1 MKRFL
6 LLIALIISGMG
17 LCAQNV
23 GDNVSIDYVRY
34 VLKFTVTSIEPA
46 ECEVVCTSKAASAPI
61 VVKIPSTVTIGE
73 TEYNVTS
80 LGYEAFRQ
88 KSISGVELP
97 EGITSIG
104 DYAFYYCTS
113 LTDRN
118 RNSKYSCHD
127 WQPRFLW
134 LRGIR
139 KFEF

>member
-6 LLIALIISGMG
+6 LLIALIISVMG

-97 EGITSIG
+97 EEILGWKLVQKEEENLKKELFFKGGGEAYFYFKRIGIVK
-104 DYAFYYCTS
+104 D
-113 LTDRN
+113 
-118 RNSKYSCHD
+118 
-127 WQPRFLW
+127 
-134 LRGIR
+134 
-139 KFEF
+139 